1 MKNPHDTVKDN
12 LKYIINA
19 ELENLKEIVK
29 DRKDEPFQFPEDQ
42 WFYNDVGEITSYDAL
57 DYQPQEA
64 VIHGIVQIYKDYGIK
79 PLNPVALAHINLETD
94 KRNIQ
99 NFDDKTNSLVM
110 QYLYVALIAAV
121 ALTVFTVGHLG
132 LIPFLAPGSHIIQAM
147 WIFSFTLCT
156 GITYGITADLIATRR
171 APSYFLYG
179 HQPGQTALI
188 NSNDPNMVAFAWG
201 LAATWHVSAIVGLAF
216 AVVALCC
223 PLSPTIMMSM
233 MAAPIT
239 LLPLAY
245 IISTCVVDKHS
256 KSRPGI
262 LCWYGE
268 SRRFSGEHY
277 STIQNKRWWQ
287 TGVVNGIGYLTLPV
301 AGIGILTTACVLSTV
316 GLHSVFWGLWLPV
329 GVLSAQVVVM
339 GAAALYMHINQG
351 LKIPGECY
359 PCSSRSIEAE
369 QSPPKRSIFSI
380 KQPTSDNKL
389 QV

>member
-1 MKNPHDTVKDN
+1 MKNPNYTVEDN
-12 LKYIINA
+12 LKYIIDA
-19 ELENLKEIVK
+19 ELQNLQKIAK
-29 DRKDEPFQFPEDQ
+29 YRKDAPFQFPEDQ
-42 WFYNDVGEITSYDAL
+42 CFYNDVEEITCDARSSFVSR
-57 DYQPQEA
+57 EA
-64 VIHGIVQIYKDYGIK
+64 VIHGIVQIYKDYGIE
-79 PLNPVALAHINLETD
+79 PLNPVELAHINAETD

-99 NFDDKTNSLVM
+99 HFDDRTNSLVM

-132 LIPFLAPGSHIIQAM
+132 LIPFLTPGSHIIQAM

-256 KSRPGI
+256 KSRPGKY
-262 LCWYGE
+262 CNYE
-268 SRRFSGEHY
+268 ENRQFSGEHY
-277 STIQNKRWWQ
+277 STIQNIRWWQ
-287 TGVVNGIGYLTLPV
+287 TGIVNGIGYLTLPV

-359 PCSSRSIEAE
+359 PCSSTSIEAE
-369 QSPPKRSIFSI
+369 QPKPQRTKFFIE
-380 KQPTSDNKL
+380 QPTSDKKL